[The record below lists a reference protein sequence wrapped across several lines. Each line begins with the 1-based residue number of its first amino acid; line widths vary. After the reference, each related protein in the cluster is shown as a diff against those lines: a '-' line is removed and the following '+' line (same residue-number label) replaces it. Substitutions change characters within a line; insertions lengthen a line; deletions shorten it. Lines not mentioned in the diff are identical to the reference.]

1 MGSFVIALVLSFL
14 LVAYVLVPGII
25 VRRLILLFAPLKKP
39 QWNRTEELTSAVA
52 RCLVPFAVALL
63 LVKWVYWFGH
73 NPFPFGDSS
82 HLRWE
87 DYKTVFTASYSEKLF
102 EDFLHT
108 DSDAFWQTALRVC
121 KRQFRLLTWYY
132 VASAVQAVVIGLS
145 TYFYGDL
152 RQYKTYEF
160 LARKFVIP
168 NLSEW
173 HVMLT
178 PFTHP
183 RKPKRTVRLEILTP
197 DQKLYRGTVG
207 DYHIDKDSALTGI
220 LLEDAY
226 RFDRRK
232 YEAEMAKGQTGPS
245 DSYWRKIPGTAL
257 YLLSGKIHNLNISYP
272 SEVPME
278 RVAEQSL
285 KDMKIAAHVSSQ
297 PQEVTTVTVAE
308 TPVERGGKQPPTQQ
322 EPTKNFVRCPHCT
335 SKGRVFEVQRA
346 PSTPLVSRS
355 DGSSFHLF
363 LLRLHTTMHD
373 QKKRVLAFFRYALDK
388 NDITNGPTVV
398 ILEDARG
405 SSEDHTLRLV
415 EDVAD
420 ELAAKL
426 RNGETPA
433 GVYEKSGGKL
443 TALHPDTPSKH

>member
-1 MGSFVIALVLSFL
+1 LGSFVIALVLSFL
-14 LVAYVLVPGII
+14 LVAYIIIPGII
-25 VRRLILLFAPLKKP
+25 VRRLISLFVPLKKP

-52 RCLVPFAVALL
+52 RCLVPFAIALI
-63 LVKWVYWFGH
+63 LVRWVHWFGH
-73 NPFPFGDSS
+73 HPFPFDDASG
-82 HLRWE
+82 LRWS
-87 DYKTVFTASYSEKLF
+87 DYKTVFSASYSEKIY
-102 EDFLHT
+102 EDYLHT
-108 DSDAFWQTALRVC
+108 DNDAFWQTALRVC
-121 KRQFRLLTWYY
+121 KRQSRLLAWYY
-132 VASAVQAVVIGLS
+132 VASGMQAAVIGLS

-152 RQYKTYEF
+152 RRYKPYEF

-232 YEAEMAKGQTGPS
+232 YEAEIAKGQPGPT
-245 DSYWRKIPGTAL
+245 DSYWRKIPGHAL

-272 SEVPME
+272 SEIPME
-278 RVAEQSL
+278 QVVEQSL
-285 KDMKIAAHVSSQ
+285 KGMKIAARVSSQ
-297 PQEVTTVTVAE
+297 PQEVTTVAVAE
-308 TPVERGGKQPPTQQ
+308 TPIEGGKQPPTQQ
-322 EPTKNFVRCPHCT
+322 EPTKNFVRCPHCA

-355 DGSSFHLF
+355 DGSSFHLY
-363 LLRLHTTMHD
+363 LLRLHTTVD
-373 QKKRVLAFFRYALDK
+373 GQKKRVVAFFRYALDK
-388 NDITNGPTVV
+388 NGIANGPTVA
-398 ILEDARG
+398 ILEDAVR

-426 RNGETPA
+426 RNGETLA
-433 GVYEKSGGKL
+433 GVYEKVAGKL
-443 TALHPDTPSKH
+443 TPLPPNPPTKQ

>member
-1 MGSFVIALVLSFL
+1 VIALLLSFL
-14 LVAYVLVPGII
+14 LVAYIIVPGII
-25 VRRLILLFAPLKKP
+25 VRRLISLFVPLKKP
-39 QWNRTEELTSAVA
+39 QWTRTEEISSAVA
-52 RCLVPFAVALL
+52 RCLVPFAIALI

-73 NPFPFGDSS
+73 HPFSFDDSS
-82 HLRWE
+82 HLRWS
-87 DYKTVFTASYSEKLF
+87 DYKTVFTASYSEKLY

-108 DSDAFWQTALRVC
+108 DSDAFWQSALRVC
-121 KRQFRLLTWYY
+121 KRQLRLLAWYY
-132 VASAVQAVVIGLS
+132 VASVVQAGFIGLS

-152 RQYKTYEF
+152 RRNKTYEF

-178 PFTHP
+178 PFIHP
-183 RKPKRTVRLEILTP
+183 RKPKRTVRVEILTP

-232 YEAEMAKGQTGPS
+232 YEAEIAKGQTSPS
-245 DSYWRKIPGTAL
+245 DSYWKKIPGHAL
-257 YLLSGKIHNLNISYP
+257 YLLAGKIHNLNISYP

-278 RVAEQSL
+278 KVAEQSL
-285 KDMKIAAHVSSQ
+285 KGMKIAARVSSQ

-308 TPVERGGKQPPTQQ
+308 TPGAGGKQHPTQQ
-322 EPTKNFVRCPHCT
+322 DTTKNFARCPHCA
-335 SKGRVFEVQRA
+335 SKGRVFEVLRT

-363 LLRLHTTMHD
+363 LLSLHTTVLD
-373 QKKRVLAFFRYALDK
+373 QRKRVTAFFRYALDK
-388 NDITNGPTVV
+388 NGISNGPTVV
-398 ILEDARG
+398 TLEDALHG
-405 SSEDHTLRLV
+405 SEDHTLQLV

-420 ELAAKL
+420 ELATKL
-426 RNGETPA
+426 RNGETLA
-433 GVYEKSGGKL
+433 GIYDKSAGKL
-443 TALHPDTPSKH
+443 TALILKPPAKQ